1 MLHLQT
7 RLYRTPRAHQYHCH
21 VNIILIACYSSK
33 SHLHK
38 AKCINLLMAPYF
50 KDSLSKEIPFIYKF
64 IFWAKHVLFVTDFLY
79 LQLLKFLTLTKVFSS
94 V

>member
-1 MLHLQT
+1 MLHVQT
-7 RLYRTPRAHQYHCH
+7 RLYRTPRAHQYHCY

-38 AKCINLLMAPYF
+38 AKCINLRMVPYV
-50 KDSLSKEIPFIYKF
+50 KDSLTKEIPFIYSLGLLK
-64 IFWAKHVLFVTDFLY
+64 KHLLFVMDFFY
-79 LQLLKFLTLTKVFSS
+79 YFTVKFLALTKVFSS